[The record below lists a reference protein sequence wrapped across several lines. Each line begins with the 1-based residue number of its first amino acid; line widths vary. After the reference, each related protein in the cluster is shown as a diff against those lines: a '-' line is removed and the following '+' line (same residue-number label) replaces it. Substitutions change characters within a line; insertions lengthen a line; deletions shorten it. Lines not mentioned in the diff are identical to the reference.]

1 MEKYITDPRTG
12 LEYEL
17 VGDYY
22 LIAGD
27 DDPAPQPLGL
37 WGRRRL
43 AYLKDH
49 RRSLYNDLLLSGKL
63 EEHLHSIDAAAIDR
77 MKTGAI
83 LVNTARGGLVDDCA
97 LFKAV
102 ESGKLLG
109 AGLDGV
115 EREPLQPDDELFTN
129 DNIVVTPHVGG
140 GTADIGEAIMPMLVE
155 DIRLLLNGQE
165 PRFVVNRQFLAK

>member
-12 LEYEL
+12 LDYEL

-49 RRSLYNDLLLSGKL
+49 RQSLYYTLLLSGKL
-63 EEHLHSIDAAAIDR
+63 EEHLHAIDADATDMTDRLTAQLSRAEGLTEALKAADPLAWVQGMNSIQAR
-77 MKTGAI
+77 VRE
-83 LVNTARGGLVDDCA
+83 LVNH
-97 LFKAV
+97 
-102 ESGKLLG
+102 
-109 AGLDGV
+109 
-115 EREPLQPDDELFTN
+115 ELIYN
-129 DNIVVTPHVGG
+129 
-140 GTADIGEAIMPMLVE
+140 
-155 DIRLLLNGQE
+155 
-165 PRFVVNRQFLAK
+165 

>member
-12 LEYEL
+12 LDYEL

-49 RRSLYNDLLLSGKL
+49 RQSLYYTLLLSGKL
-63 EEHLHSIDAAAIDR
+63 EEHLHTIDADATAMAEHLTAQLSRAEGLTEALKAADPLAWIQR
-77 MKTGAI
+77 MNSIRARVREI
-83 LVNTARGGLVDDCA
+83 VN
-97 LFKAV
+97 
-102 ESGKLLG
+102 
-109 AGLDGV
+109 
-115 EREPLQPDDELFTN
+115 DEL
-129 DNIVVTPHVGG
+129 IYS
-140 GTADIGEAIMPMLVE
+140 
-155 DIRLLLNGQE
+155 
-165 PRFVVNRQFLAK
+165 

>member
-43 AYLKDH
+43 AYLKAH

-63 EEHLHSIDAAAIDR
+63 EEHLHSIDVDATAMASRLTAQLSRSEGLTEALKAADPLAWVQR
-77 MKTGAI
+77 MNSIQARVRET
-83 LVNTARGGLVDDCA
+83 VNN
-97 LFKAV
+97 
-102 ESGKLLG
+102 
-109 AGLDGV
+109 
-115 EREPLQPDDELFTN
+115 EL
-129 DNIVVTPHVGG
+129 IYS
-140 GTADIGEAIMPMLVE
+140 
-155 DIRLLLNGQE
+155 
-165 PRFVVNRQFLAK
+165 

>member
-43 AYLKDH
+43 AYLKTH
-49 RRSLYNDLLLSGKL
+49 HRSLYNDLLLSGKL
-63 EEHLHSIDAAAIDR
+63 EGHLHAIDGDATDMAEHLTAQLSRSEGLTESLKAADPLAWVARMNSIRAR
-77 MKTGAI
+77 VREM
-83 LVNTARGGLVDDCA
+83 VNN
-97 LFKAV
+97 
-102 ESGKLLG
+102 
-109 AGLDGV
+109 
-115 EREPLQPDDELFTN
+115 ELICN
-129 DNIVVTPHVGG
+129 
-140 GTADIGEAIMPMLVE
+140 
-155 DIRLLLNGQE
+155 
-165 PRFVVNRQFLAK
+165 

>member
-49 RRSLYNDLLLSGKL
+49 RQSLYYTLLLSGKL
-63 EEHLHSIDAAAIDR
+63 EEHLHTIDADATDMADRLTAQLSRSEDLTESLKAADPLAWVQR
-77 MKTGAI
+77 MNSIQARVREMVSSE
-83 LVNTARGGLVDDCA
+83 LVNR
-97 LFKAV
+97 
-102 ESGKLLG
+102 
-109 AGLDGV
+109 
-115 EREPLQPDDELFTN
+115 
-129 DNIVVTPHVGG
+129 
-140 GTADIGEAIMPMLVE
+140 
-155 DIRLLLNGQE
+155 
-165 PRFVVNRQFLAK
+165 

>member
-12 LEYEL
+12 LDYEL

-43 AYLKDH
+43 IYLKNH

-63 EEHLHSIDAAAIDR
+63 ENHLHAIDADATDMADRLTAQLSAAEGLTEALKAADPMAWVGR
-77 MKTGAI
+77 MNSIRAR
-83 LVNTARGGLVDDCA
+83 VREMVTA
-97 LFKAV
+97 
-102 ESGKLLG
+102 
-109 AGLDGV
+109 
-115 EREPLQPDDELFTN
+115 ELISN
-129 DNIVVTPHVGG
+129 
-140 GTADIGEAIMPMLVE
+140 
-155 DIRLLLNGQE
+155 
-165 PRFVVNRQFLAK
+165 

>member
-12 LEYEL
+12 LDYEL

-49 RRSLYNDLLLSGKL
+49 RQSLYYTLLLSGKL
-63 EEHLHSIDAAAIDR
+63 EEHLHTIDADASHMADR
-77 MKTGAI
+77 LTAQLSRAEGLTEALKVQDQMEWVRRMNSIQARMREM
-83 LVNTARGGLVDDCA
+83 VN
-97 LFKAV
+97 
-102 ESGKLLG
+102 
-109 AGLDGV
+109 
-115 EREPLQPDDELFTN
+115 DEL
-129 DNIVVTPHVGG
+129 IHS
-140 GTADIGEAIMPMLVE
+140 
-155 DIRLLLNGQE
+155 
-165 PRFVVNRQFLAK
+165 

>member
-43 AYLKDH
+43 AYLKNH

-63 EEHLHSIDAAAIDR
+63 ENHLHAIDADATDMADRLTAQLSRAEGLTEALKAADPLAWVAR
-77 MKTGAI
+77 MNSIQARVREI
-83 LVNTARGGLVDDCA
+83 VNN
-97 LFKAV
+97 
-102 ESGKLLG
+102 
-109 AGLDGV
+109 
-115 EREPLQPDDELFTN
+115 ELI
-129 DNIVVTPHVGG
+129 NI
-140 GTADIGEAIMPMLVE
+140 
-155 DIRLLLNGQE
+155 
-165 PRFVVNRQFLAK
+165 